1 MEFAILLPIVVIVHE
16 FYTPPTVKF
25 GFLLR
30 SLKRHVQ
37 HVIAFAEHVF
47 FLSSSFCLY
56 LFSIIGIIIMLIIV
70 GL

>member
-37 HVIAFAEHVF
+37 HVIAFEHVF